1 MPIEKSTLVLTIGSF
16 DGLHLGHQEIVRRVK
31 EIAQEVHGL
40 PGMITF
46 HPLPAQ
52 LLHPDFPYLLTPID
66 EKIPLITELGIQF
79 TYVIEFN
86 QQLRATEPEQFIL
99 NYVNPLHPKVL
110 VIGADHHFGKNG
122 RGDTGLLFT
131 LLKPHGVEL
140 EVVPEF
146 YHLGAPVRS
155 TRIRE
160 HLVLGHIRLATELLG
175 RPYSFT
181 GKVTP
186 GFGTGRRL
194 GFPTMNLQPIH
205 REKLLPA
212 EGVYAVIAETPN
224 GNFGGVLNIGFR
236 PTFGGGERTIE
247 AHILNYPQDARRVEK
262 ITIYLLER
270 IRPETKFGSPEE
282 LKLQIARD
290 VAFTRKLIESSG
302 YRSLLLS

>member
-1 MPIEKSTLVLTIGSF
+1 MPIEKNTLVLTIGSF
-16 DGLHLGHQEIVRRVK
+16 DGLHLGHQEIVRQVK
-31 EIAQEVHGL
+31 KIAQEVHGL

-66 EKIPLITELGIQF
+66 EKITLITELGIQF

-99 NYVNPLHPKVL
+99 NYVTPLHPKVL
-110 VIGADHHFGKNG
+110 VIGSDHHFGKNG
-122 RGDTGLLFT
+122 RGDTSLLLT
-131 LLKPHGVEL
+131 ILKPHEAEL
-140 EVVPEF
+140 EIVPEF

-160 HLVLGHIRLATELLG
+160 HLLLGHIRLAAELLG
-175 RPYSFT
+175 RLYSFT
-181 GKVTP
+181 GKVIP
-186 GFGTGRRL
+186 GSGTGRRL

-212 EGVYAVIAETPN
+212 EGVYAVIVETPN

-236 PTFGGGERTIE
+236 PTFGGGKRTIE
-247 AHILNYPQDARRVEK
+247 VHILNYPQDVPKVEK
-262 ITIYLLER
+262 ITIHFLER
-270 IRPETKFGSPEE
+270 LRPEAKFENPED
-282 LKLQIARD
+282 LKHQITRD
-290 VAFTRKLIESSG
+290 VAFAAKLIKESTYG
-302 YRSLLLS
+302 SLILP